1 LLAQIDP
8 RTYQARLDQ
17 TEATLSHDQAHL
29 ENAQTNLQRYSELA
43 KEKSTALERVSN
55 QLADVDEL
63 NAQINLDQAAIDNA
77 KAELS
82 YTSLVAPFDGVTG
95 FRGIIGII
103 LLIGIVKKNG
113 IMLVDFTLAG
123 QRERGLSSGDAIHE
137 ACRLRFRPILMT
149 TLCALLGGMLLMLGR
164 ELALKFV
171 SRSTYA
177 IVGGLLVSRL
187 LTLFTMPIV
196 YIYMDRVSGWLYGR
210 SRSQSPEMA
219 GTLARQGKT
228 DLEKSS
234 SAVTIPIK

>member
-1 LLAQIDP
+1 M
-8 RTYQARLDQ
+8 
-17 TEATLSHDQAHL
+17 S
-29 ENAQTNLQRYSELA
+29 S
-43 KEKSTALERVSN
+43 VS
-55 QLADVDEL
+55 
-63 NAQINLDQAAIDNA
+63 
-77 KAELS
+77 S
-82 YTSLVAPFDGVTG
+82 
-95 FRGIIGII
+95 GII

-137 ACRLRFRPILMT
+137 ACRLRFRPIVMT